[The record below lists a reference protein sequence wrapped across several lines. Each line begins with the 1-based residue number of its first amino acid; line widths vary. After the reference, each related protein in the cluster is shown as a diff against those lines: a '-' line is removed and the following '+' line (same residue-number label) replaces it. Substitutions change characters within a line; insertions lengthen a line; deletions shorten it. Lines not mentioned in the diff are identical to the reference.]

1 MQLQPVVE
9 APRMR
14 PVSEGSLHGVV
25 AVYGFEEIVRGV
37 LGFGL
42 ARVMD
47 LETPNPEENVH
58 QPRRESLAEDYRLGR
73 APDEQ
78 IPRWVLGG
86 MEDGFGDDAR
96 LVDRRRSDRLD
107 AQLGARLVEEGRVY
121 RRRHHLGDA
130 DRQLLAPELHPQG
143 LEEAVYA
150 VLGGA
155 VGALERDRTLGAHR
169 GNVDQRP
176 STFALYVRQG
186 GHRPVDLAHQVHVD
200 HPRELRRSGPLE
212 GSDQQHGG

>member
-1 MQLQPVVE
+1 
-9 APRMR
+9 
-14 PVSEGSLHGVV
+14 
-25 AVYGFEEIVRGV
+25 
-37 LGFGL
+37 
-42 ARVMD
+42 
-47 LETPNPEENVH
+47 
-58 QPRRESLAEDYRLGR
+58 
-73 APDEQ
+73 
-78 IPRWVLGG
+78 

-107 AQLGARLVEEGRVY
+107 AQLSARLVEEGRVY

-155 VGALERDRTLGAHR
+155 VGALEWDRTLGAHR
-169 GNVDQRP
+169 GDVDQRP

-186 GHRPVDLAHQVHVD
+186 GHRPVGLPHQVHVYD
-200 HPRELRRSGPLE
+200 APELLRRRLFE
-212 GSDQQHGG
+212 GGEEPYRGEVDPRVEPQPRRLRVVSLQLRSRAPPRRGR